1 MFHFIYRFAFLIA
14 SLYFTLRTIPYAIF
28 EWKEQ
33 KNHYGASCAII
44 IALFSLIASN
54 ILVWQT

>member
-1 MFHFIYRFAFLIA
+1 MFHFIYRFVFLIA
-14 SLYFTLRTIPYAIF
+14 SLYFTLRTIPYALF

-33 KNHYGASCAII
+33 KNHFGASCVIV
-44 IALFSLIASN
+44 IALLSLIASN